1 MTDTNEK
8 PAEDDDFEI
17 EIVDDTPAD
26 DKGRPRRAEGATPD
40 IPEDDDLEQYSEGV
54 KKRISKLKYEYHEER
69 RRAEESARLR
79 DEAVSY
85 AQRQQEEIAGYR
97 KRLSD
102 GDAAFMSQAQ
112 ERVKAELERVKA
124 KMKAAYDA
132 GDSEAFVTASS
143 ELADLKGEEGRLSS
157 YRPPAPQQAAPTPA
171 PQAARPAVAKPSA
184 RAQAWS
190 GANPWFGEDTEMT
203 ALAFGVHERAIREG
217 VAPDS
222 EAYYT
227 HIDTAIRQRFPD
239 KFPSSEESTPRKQP
253 GSVVAPGG
261 RSTAAAPRKIT
272 LTATQVSLAKKLGL
286 TTEQYAAQ
294 IIKELKNG

>member
-1 MTDTNEK
+1 
-8 PAEDDDFEI
+8 
-17 EIVDDTPAD
+17 
-26 DKGRPRRAEGATPD
+26 
-40 IPEDDDLEQYSEGV
+40 
-54 KKRISKLKYEYHEER
+54 
-69 RRAEESARLR
+69 
-79 DEAVSY
+79 
-85 AQRQQEEIAGYR
+85 
-97 KRLSD
+97 
-102 GDAAFMSQAQ
+102 
-112 ERVKAELERVKA
+112 
-124 KMKAAYDA
+124 
-132 GDSEAFVTASS
+132 
-143 ELADLKGEEGRLSS
+143 
-157 YRPPAPQQAAPTPA
+157 
-171 PQAARPAVAKPSA
+171 
-184 RAQAWS
+184 
-190 GANPWFGEDTEMT
+190 MT